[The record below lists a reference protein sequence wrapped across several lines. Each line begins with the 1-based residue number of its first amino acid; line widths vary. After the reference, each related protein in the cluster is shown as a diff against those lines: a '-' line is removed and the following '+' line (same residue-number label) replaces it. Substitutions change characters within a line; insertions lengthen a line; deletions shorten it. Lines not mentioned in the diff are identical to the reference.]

1 MLTALKLGAVAIR
14 ALSEVFIPG
23 AAALP
28 ERLRTLTVTP
38 TRFVEPGTTVEAT
51 FGFYNS
57 GGATATGLRVRFAL
71 PEGLAYIAGSAR
83 VDGIA
88 LGEADGIADGAFVA
102 PSGAVLGEIGPGV
115 ERRVTLLYRVANP
128 IEDGT
133 TLTLQAAIAAN
144 ETLIVGSNIVR
155 LVARSHPQLENSQTS
170 LTIEAPSGPEPG
182 RELLIRARLTN
193 LGQSSA
199 TDVVLGLPV
208 PEHTR
213 YSPRS
218 ARVDGRPIADDRGAP
233 FEIVAATVIA
243 ERLAPG
249 ESVVAD
255 FIAVIETPLDNGTF
269 ISATARISGR
279 EVAEF
284 ELPSNEISVSSM
296 PSFDGD
302 GTVFTIAGDDEV
314 VPGMRLR
321 MTVRAANVG
330 TSSAR
335 RVITQLTMPT
345 GLVYS
350 PGSATLDGLPLGD
363 DLFDSMTYAFESV
376 APGRAAELAFDAVV
390 VAPAPPDAK
399 LPVGAQITWESG
411 ERQFK
416 RTLTIRSEPRFTRVK
431 NIIERAGP
439 PLAQP
444 NEEVSF
450 VIHVVNEGTA
460 EASDA
465 LLRLRVDSSLSLI
478 SAQSGGRPLPIVD
491 ATIALGALPPH
502 IEQLITVVARTMSPI
517 ADRAEVALGAELET
531 RQLGAIDLGV
541 ASYTIRSRPR
551 FSAEESR
558 LELRT
563 NEPLRPSRSVQ
574 VAVRIVNSGTDVAR
588 DVHAIFNHPPELAI
602 EPLGGAPLVNGEL
615 IFDAIPPGTIREAII
630 DVRLAGFVPNG
641 SSISFDARIETATL
655 TPLQL
660 RPILLETRAEAEFAG
675 EIELVTTPA
684 DAVDAGAPLLHMLR
698 FRNVGDGPAQSVVIR
713 VRPPERVVYVPAST
727 VVNEMRV
734 DDEGG
739 ASPLWAL
746 HGLILTD
753 VDPGVPVVIRWETIV
768 TSPIASGTLLSSSAT
783 LQWDE
788 QSLTVVSDDVV
799 VRSSPE
805 FASSPGGRSIS
816 IARLAARAGRDMLGE
831 HDEPQALPRPRPV
844 TPAPSFASAP
854 PPAPAPLEEV
864 PAPAAEVPIAPI
876 APVASVP
883 SPEPVAP
890 VLNEAPTL
898 TAPPNLPNSEPV
910 VGQIDDEFDLP
921 FFSAPPSV
929 AAEEEVASTFAYSE
943 DDEAVLPAF
952 GEPPSAAAP
961 KPAPQLELP
970 VEPAAATP
978 PAFEA
983 PTPQIEFSAPVSEP
997 ELAPEP
1003 EPEPEP
1009 QPEPQ
1014 PEPEPEPVAFK
1025 APSEPLVLEPA
1036 ISEPAAPASAPAP
1049 HVYAPVASEPKV
1061 IDEVARAR
1069 EQRTATPPVTLLAF
1083 APDRL
1088 RRTLTFLQQSD
1099 YGKLVSHLFAL
1110 EAFFPDRVLEEPELD
1125 ELFVAVRD
1133 AFRSTLDRLFV
1144 RLRLPRYSIAARD
1157 LEDRSSRDAV
1167 VNLTDRVAELG
1178 MRDTSGSVGAL
1189 NGGIRIKGPIDRT
1202 SLDHALEGLSD
1213 APIGG
1218 VTPWIAC
1225 VALLG
1230 TTIETPGATSDALGI
1245 YREALISVLRVL
1257 ETLPMSEFHR
1267 VLTSSTNAEL
1277 DAALHEVIR
1286 VLGGP
1291 VEANAR

>member
-1 MLTALKLGAVAIR
+1 MTIR

-23 AAALP
+23 AAALA

-38 TRFVEPGTTVEAT
+38 TRFVEPGSTVEAT

-57 GGATATGLRVRFAL
+57 GGATATGLRVRFAM
-71 PEGLAYIAGSAR
+71 PEGLHYIPGSAR

-88 LGEADGIADGAFVA
+88 IGEADGIVDGAFVS

-115 ERRVTLLYRVANP
+115 ERRVTLLYRVANL

-144 ETLIVGSNIVR
+144 ETTIVGSNIVR
-155 LVARSHPQLENSQTS
+155 LVARSRPLLDNPQTL

-199 TDVVLGLPV
+199 NDVVLGLPV

-213 YSPRS
+213 YSSRS
-218 ARVDGRPIADDRGAP
+218 ARIDGRPVVDEHGTP
-233 FEIVAATVIA
+233 FEISASIIVA

-249 ESVVAD
+249 ESVIAD
-255 FIAVIETPLDNGTF
+255 FIAVIETPLDNGTP
-269 ISATARISGR
+269 ISATARISSR
-279 EVAEF
+279 EVSEF
-284 ELPSNEISVSSM
+284 EITSNDISVSSM

-302 GTVFTIAGDDEV
+302 GTAFIIAGDDEV

-335 RVITQLTMPT
+335 RVFAQLTMPT

-363 DLFDSMTYAFESV
+363 DLFESMTYTFESV

-399 LPVGAQITWESG
+399 LPVAAQLSWENG
-411 ERQFK
+411 ERTFN

-431 NIIERAGP
+431 NIVERAGP

-450 VIHVVNEGTA
+450 VVHVVNEGTA
-460 EASDA
+460 EASDVI
-465 LLRLRVDSSLSLI
+465 LHLRADESLTLI
-478 SAQSGGRPLPIVD
+478 SAQSSGRLLPILD
-491 ATIALGALPPH
+491 GSITLGSLPPH
-502 IEQLITVVARTMSPI
+502 IEQLITVTARTVSPI
-517 ADRAEVALGAELET
+517 PDRAEVALGAELET
-531 RQLGAIDLGV
+531 RQLGAIDLGI

-551 FSAEESR
+551 FSIEESC

-563 NEPLRPSRSVQ
+563 SEPLRASRSVQ
-574 VAVRIVNSGTDVAR
+574 IAVRLVNTGTDVAR
-588 DVHAIFNHPPELAI
+588 DVHAIFNYPPELAI
-602 EPLGGAPLVNGEL
+602 EPLGGAPLINGEL
-615 IFDAIPPGTIREAII
+615 IFDAIPPGAMREAII

-641 SSISFDARIETATL
+641 SSLSFEARIETQTL
-655 TPLQL
+655 TPLPL
-660 RPILLETRAEAEFAG
+660 RPVLIETRAEAEFAG
-675 EIELVTTPA
+675 EIELITTPS

-698 FRNVGDGPAQSVVIR
+698 FRNVGDGPAQSIVVR
-713 VRPPERVVYVPAST
+713 VRPPERVVYIPAST
-727 VVNEMRV
+727 VVNDMRI

-753 VDPGVPVVIRWETIV
+753 VDPGVPVSIRWETIV
-768 TSPIASGTLLSSSAT
+768 TSPIASGTVLSSSAT

-788 QSLTVVSDDVV
+788 QSLTVVSPDVI

-816 IARLAARAGRDMLGE
+816 IARLAARSTQDVFRVQ
-831 HDEPQALPRPRPV
+831 DEPQALPRPRPV
-844 TPAPSFASAP
+844 ASAPVLDHAPQPAIPAPETFSADVFTAAPESAAAPSFDEAP
-854 PPAPAPLEEV
+854 PSFSKSDFPDTQNSQGEH
-864 PAPAAEVPIAPI
+864 
-876 APVASVP
+876 
-883 SPEPVAP
+883 PEPV
-890 VLNEAPTL
+890 L
-898 TAPPNLPNSEPV
+898 
-910 VGQIDDEFDLP
+910 DEELDLP
-921 FFSAPPSV
+921 FFTAPPSAV
-929 AAEEEVASTFAYSE
+929 AEEEVESSFSYLE
-943 DDEAVLPAF
+943 DEEPPMPAF
-952 GEPPSAAAP
+952 AEPPASQAVTAAAEHTSTLDADLFVAEPPGNEPAPGIVEFSAPRAEPEPEEPQDEPVYDDAPIAQPEPREDAFVAEPIVNEEATETVHPPSAAH
-961 KPAPQLELP
+961 LFETP
-970 VEPAAATP
+970 VVAE
-978 PAFEA
+978 E
-983 PTPQIEFSAPVSEP
+983 IE
-997 ELAPEP
+997 
-1003 EPEPEP
+1003 
-1009 QPEPQ
+1009 
-1014 PEPEPEPVAFK
+1014 
-1025 APSEPLVLEPA
+1025 
-1036 ISEPAAPASAPAP
+1036 AAP
-1049 HVYAPVASEPKV
+1049 V

-1069 EQRTATPPVTLLAF
+1069 EQRTVSGPVTLLTF

-1088 RRTLTFLQQSD
+1088 RRTLTLLQKSD
-1099 YGKLVSHLFAL
+1099 SGKLISHVFAL
-1110 EAFFPDRVLEEPELD
+1110 QEFFPDRIVDEPELD
-1125 ELFVAVRD
+1125 ELFTAVRD

-1144 RLRLPRYSIAARD
+1144 RLRLPRYAITARD
-1157 LEDRSSRDAV
+1157 LEDRSCRDAL
-1167 VNLTDRVAELG
+1167 VNLAERVTEISI
-1178 MRDTSGSVGAL
+1178 RDSSVSNIPL
-1189 NGGIRIKGPIDRT
+1189 TNGGIRIKGPIDRA
-1202 SLDHALEGLSD
+1202 SLDHALEGLND

-1230 TTIETPGATSDALGI
+1230 TTIEASGTTS
-1245 YREALISVLRVL
+1245 EALASYRRNLDRRPTSFGDLTNERISPR
-1257 ETLPMSEFHR
+1257 SHQQFQR
-1267 VLTSSTNAEL
+1267 RA
-1277 DAALHEVIR
+1277 
-1286 VLGGP
+1286 
-1291 VEANAR
+1291 